1 MDSGYGVRA
10 KNLRALLASA
20 GAVLPEEIAP
30 DLEITDV
37 SLDSRRIAPGGAFL
51 AVQGLR
57 SHGIDFAPQAIG
69 AGASVVLWEPAE
81 AVAVPTLPKHV
92 ALIAV
97 PGLGALAGALAD
109 KFFDAPSESVC
120 VAGVTGTNGKTTTA
134 YVLAAALAALGK
146 SSAYAGTLG
155 FGRVDAIKPGT
166 HTTPDCVTLHR
177 EVAELRDSGVT
188 HLGMEVS
195 SHALDQQRIAGLRID
210 TAVFTN
216 LTHDHLDYHG
226 TLDAYGAAKAR
237 LFARPELKHAVINVD
252 DAFGRELAIYTATAN
267 SPSPALRG
275 KVRDGGPIPAL
286 TIYGKSDAALAFYE
300 EMVGARAPD
309 YVLATQVNAGSRG
322 LEIDVD
328 TSAGTAKLHSRF
340 VGDFN
345 VDNLLAVLGVLLG
358 WDVPIEKAIRA
369 LEQCIAPPGRM
380 ETFTASGR
388 PLAIVDYAHTPDALE
403 KALSAARRHCAGKLL
418 CVFGCGGDRDAA
430 KRPLMAAIAERL
442 ADEVIV
448 TDDNP
453 RTEDGDA
460 IVAQIVAGLAH
471 PERVVIERDRAKA
484 IQRAIRG
491 AAAGDV
497 VLVAGKGHE
506 DYQIVGLE
514 KRYFSDRDVAHAAL
528 QTQPGAG
535 A

>member
-1 MDSGYGVRA
+1 MNAAAALHKPGRNAVMDRGYGVRA
-10 KNLRALLASA
+10 KNLRALLASV
-20 GAVLPEEIAP
+20 GAVLPQEVAP
-30 DLEITDV
+30 DLEITDL
-37 SLDSRRIAPGGAFL
+37 SLDSRHIAPGGAFIAL
-51 AVQGLR
+51 QGLR
-57 SHGIDFAPQAIG
+57 SHGIDFAAQAVS
-69 AGASVVLWEPAE
+69 AGTHVVLWDRADGVPA
-81 AVAVPTLPKHV
+81 PTLPQHV
-92 ALIAV
+92 PLIAV
-97 PGLGALAGALAD
+97 PGLSALLGALAD

-120 VAGVTGTNGKTTTA
+120 VAGITGTNGKTTIA

-177 EVAELRDSGVT
+177 QVAQLRDSGVT

-195 SHALDQQRIAGLRID
+195 SHALDQQRIAGLRVD

-226 TLDAYGAAKAR
+226 TLEAYGAAKAR
-237 LFARPELKHAVINVD
+237 LFARPELQHAVINVD
-252 DAFGRELAIYTATAN
+252 DAFGRELARNEAAA
-267 SPSPALRG
+267 PG
-275 KVRDGGPIPAL
+275 L
-286 TIYGKSDAALAFYE
+286 TIYGQTEAALDFYE
-300 EMVGARAPD
+300 EMVGVRAPD
-309 YVLATQVNAGSRG
+309 YVLATHVNAGARG

-388 PLAIVDYAHTPDALE
+388 PLAIVDYAHTPDALQ
-403 KALSAARRHCAGKLL
+403 KALSAARRHCAGKLV

-430 KRPLMAAIAERL
+430 KRPVMAAIAERL
-442 ADEVIV
+442 ADKVIV

-460 IVAQIVAGLAH
+460 IVAQIVAGLVH

-484 IQRAIRG
+484 IERAIRG
-491 AAAGDV
+491 GVAGDV
-497 VLVAGKGHE
+497 VLIAGKGHE

-528 QTQPGAG
+528 QNNLGAG
-535 A
+535 T